1 MKKKVKSVL
10 SQGHT
15 FKNVNSISVGVNITA
30 NAIVEYC
37 ERTFG
42 IKLSDIDTY
51 TFTDDDLKEIV
62 QRILSEYLKTEFFV
76 IEKIRKPDN
85 YLNTL
90 VDSGFV
96 PKMPLEVEFYFAF
109 PSNKDVNLY
118 KLKNP
123 DLFQE
128 FFSERLRLI
137 NMLMK

>member
-1 MKKKVKSVL
+1 M
-10 SQGHT
+10 
-15 FKNVNSISVGVNITA
+15 
-30 NAIVEYC
+30 
-37 ERTFG
+37 
-42 IKLSDIDTY
+42 
-51 TFTDDDLKEIV
+51 
-62 QRILSEYLKTEFFV
+62 SEYLKTEFFV